1 MRVKIEDLTFNCII
15 GILPFEREKEQRVII
30 NCSFSY
36 KYKNSEFIDYSKVAS
51 HIEKQMI
58 KNKFEL
64 IEDALLNL
72 KKSLND
78 KFNIKNLKL
87 TIQKPD
93 ILPNCKVSIK
103 L

>member
-1 MRVKIEDLTFNCII
+1 MKVKIEDLTFNCII
-15 GILPFEREKEQRVII
+15 GILPFERKNEQRVII

-36 KYKNSEFIDYSKVAS
+36 NFTNSKFIDYSKVAS
-51 HIEKQMI
+51 DIEKLMK
-58 KNKFEL
+58 KNKFKL

-72 KKSLND
+72 KKYLKDKYCIKKLN
-78 KFNIKNLKL
+78 I

-93 ILPNCKVSIK
+93 ILPNCKVSVS

>member
-1 MRVKIEDLTFNCII
+1 MKVKIEDLTFDCII
-15 GILPFEREKEQRVII
+15 GILPFERKNEQRVII

-36 KYKNSEFIDYSKVAS
+36 KYSNFEFIDYSKVAS
-51 HIEKQMI
+51 KIQKIMI

-72 KKSLND
+72 KKHLN
-78 KFNIKNLKL
+78 KKYSIKNLKIS
-87 TIQKPD
+87 IQKPD
-93 ILPNCKVSIK
+93 ILPNCKVSIS